1 MEKVYVDQDWT
12 FKEAIKNVWALK
24 LQYVVVL
31 MSFSLEQRKERTKFR
46 RETRDLIYALNF
58 EEWKRDKIWEFMNDY
73 EDIYT
78 LVGLARK

>member
-1 MEKVYVDQDWT
+1 MGKVYVDQNWT
-12 FKEAIKNVWALK
+12 FKEAVKNIWALK
-24 LQYVVVL
+24 LEYIIVL
-31 MSFSLEQRKERTKFR
+31 MSFSLEERKERTKFR

-73 EDIYT
+73 EDIWT